1 MNRPAREYI
10 QAKAQEDP
18 ERYSVLAELY
28 EKRLWHQLTQQL
40 VSWLEAWRSAPGES
54 PSALLELYE
63 CFVRDFETRLN
74 ALSLTQIVVAICRL
88 AFGEDAVGAVGF
100 LRSALE
106 GKAQVASSTAAR
118 IMFQSEVVCLLL
130 RAGTAEGVTE
140 AKERL
145 QRAGEWLDAAGS
157 VDLSVSSA
165 YYRSASEYYKRV
177 GPAAAFYRSALAFLS
192 CTPFDALAPEEQVQ
206 WALDVGLAALL
217 GKDIF
222 NFGEVLQHEVVRS
235 LAHLA
240 EHQWLY
246 RMLQAFYEGDIR
258 GYQRLCREH
267 AARMHQCPALTSN
280 AELLTHKITLLRL
293 MRLAMQGDAQQ
304 QQQQQ
309 RQHQIPFETAAR
321 ECLVSEDE
329 VEHVAMAAFSKGLAH
344 GWIDQVGRTITITR
358 LQPQV
363 MDQAGAAE
371 MARRLAA
378 WEQSADWVLQYLET
392 AAGELLATA
401 S

>member
-10 QAKAQEDP
+10 QSRAQEDP
-18 ERYSVLAELY
+18 QRYSVLAELY

-40 VSWLEAWRSAPGES
+40 VSWLEAWRSAPGGS
-54 PSALLELYE
+54 PTAPLELYE

-106 GKAQVASSTAAR
+106 GKAQVESSAAAR

-165 YYRSASEYYKRV
+165 YYRSASEYYKRA
-177 GPAAAFYRSALAFLS
+177 GPASAFYRSALAFLS

-235 LAHLA
+235 LTHLA

-267 AARMHQCPALTSN
+267 AARMQQYPALASN

-293 MRLAMQGDAQQ
+293 TRLAMQGDAQQ
-304 QQQQQ
+304 Q
-309 RQHQIPFETAAR
+309 HQIFFETAAR
-321 ECLVSEDE
+321 ECLVSEE
-329 VEHVAMAAFSKGLAH
+329 EMEHVAMAAFSKGLAH

-378 WEQSADWVLQYLET
+378 WEQSADRVLQYVET